1 MKKTQEP
8 RENEKVFEKKK
19 KKKIKVVWEG
29 EKQLVVV
36 SSIFKNLERTSH
48 TGTDTHDVHSHTHTH
63 ALLPDTRERNFTV
76 ETHEGAQHCANRIS
90 LEDVF
95 KKKRVVC
102 FVVQVKPTKLLGC
115 EFFSTHERIE
125 LNWEIVIPNFY
136 RIRSIMAPNH

>member
-1 MKKTQEP
+1 MQTDDDATYVLERMSTECLDVMKKTQEP

-63 ALLPDTRERNFTV
+63 THYYQTRERETSLLKHMKAHTTV
-76 ETHEGAQHCANRIS
+76 LIEF
-90 LEDVF
+90 LWKMF
-95 KKKRVVC
+95 LKKK
-102 FVVQVKPTKLLGC
+102 
-115 EFFSTHERIE
+115 E
-125 LNWEIVIPNFY
+125 LAVLSC
-136 RIRSIMAPNH
+136 R

>member
-8 RENEKVFEKKK
+8 RENEKVFEK

-63 ALLPDTRERNFTV
+63 THYYQTRERETSLLKHMKAHTTV
-76 ETHEGAQHCANRIS
+76 LIEF
-90 LEDVF
+90 LWKMF
-95 KKKRVVC
+95 LKKK
-102 FVVQVKPTKLLGC
+102 
-115 EFFSTHERIE
+115 E
-125 LNWEIVIPNFY
+125 LAVLSC
-136 RIRSIMAPNH
+136 R

>member
-8 RENEKVFEKKK
+8 RENEKVFEK

-63 ALLPDTRERNFTV
+63 THYYQTRERETSLLKHMKAHSTV
-76 ETHEGAQHCANRIS
+76 LIEF
-90 LEDVF
+90 LLLWKMF
-95 KKKRVVC
+95 KKKKRVVC
-102 FVVQVKPTKLLGC
+102 FVVQVKPNSRAVNSFRHTS
-115 EFFSTHERIE
+115 ES
-125 LNWEIVIPNFY
+125 
-136 RIRSIMAPNH
+136 S

>member
-8 RENEKVFEKKK
+8 KENEKVFEKKK

-90 LEDVF
+90 LEDVS
-95 KKKRVVC
+95 KKKSCLFCRAGETN
-102 FVVQVKPTKLLGC
+102 QTLG
-115 EFFSTHERIE
+115 
-125 LNWEIVIPNFY
+125 L
-136 RIRSIMAPNH
+136 